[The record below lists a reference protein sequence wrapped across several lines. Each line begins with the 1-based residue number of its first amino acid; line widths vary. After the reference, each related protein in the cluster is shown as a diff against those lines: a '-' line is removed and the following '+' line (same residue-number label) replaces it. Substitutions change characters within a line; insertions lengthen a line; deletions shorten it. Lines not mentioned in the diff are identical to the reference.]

1 MALPQVKL
9 GALEARLS
17 RMQPIDTGWS
27 ASARAAALNTL
38 NAMGLPDRRDEYWKY
53 TNPAALVAPEA
64 APAQVLG
71 LPEAALCGD
80 LERLKIVFVDG
91 VFDPE
96 ASDDLIGSG
105 VQIDRLAAC
114 QDLDLHWAKP
124 VYGSLE
130 AQGQVPVERP
140 LAALNT
146 AFASD
151 GVLIHVTA
159 AVKPILN
166 IVYRHENPLS
176 DVMLHHLIKLEP
188 NASLTLV
195 ENGPVAARSNLVMEV
210 EVADQAQFHH
220 IRAQGQAAD
229 DVFNPRCF
237 LNAQGRGGFI
247 HNDQLR
253 APASGPADG
262 HALALPARHARHG
275 LAQIG
280 NFDAGL
286 FQQFSG
292 AAHHGFFIQPRQRP
306 KAKSHRF
313 APQKDVGGHIQVIGQ
328 RKVLINRFNAMGAC
342 LLWRGKIHRLPIDK
356 HRAAGALLDPG
367 DIAHKGGFARAI
379 IADDGDMLVCI
390 HFEIGII

>member
-151 GVLIHVTA
+151 D
-159 AVKPILN
+159 
-166 IVYRHENPLS
+166 R
-176 DVMLHHLIKLEP
+176 
-188 NASLTLV
+188 
-195 ENGPVAARSNLVMEV
+195 
-210 EVADQAQFHH
+210 
-220 IRAQGQAAD
+220 
-229 DVFNPRCF
+229 
-237 LNAQGRGGFI
+237 
-247 HNDQLR
+247 
-253 APASGPADG
+253 
-262 HALALPARHARHG
+262 
-275 LAQIG
+275 
-280 NFDAGL
+280 
-286 FQQFSG
+286 
-292 AAHHGFFIQPRQRP
+292 
-306 KAKSHRF
+306 KS
-313 APQKDVGGHIQVIGQ
+313 VV
-328 RKVLINRFNAMGAC
+328 
-342 LLWRGKIHRLPIDK
+342 
-356 HRAAGALLDPG
+356 
-367 DIAHKGGFARAI
+367 
-379 IADDGDMLVCI
+379 
-390 HFEIGII
+390 